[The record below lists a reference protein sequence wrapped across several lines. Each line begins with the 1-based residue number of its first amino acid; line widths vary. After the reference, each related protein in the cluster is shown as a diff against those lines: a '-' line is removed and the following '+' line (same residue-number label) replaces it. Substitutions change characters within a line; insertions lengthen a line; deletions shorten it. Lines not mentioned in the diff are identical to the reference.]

1 MIRPF
6 IHHQRRSY
14 QVSQYQPQSHGIAL
28 RLGQSPKRV
37 RQFLRLE
44 HSRARLHHR
53 LDRAFHRLIPRVRA
67 STRPKHRRA
76 LPRPPLARRA
86 FQRRARDVRDGFHHR
101 ARLPGGG
108 AIVAFLRQRVHLRRL
123 ARDRGAVDRV
133 QQRVVAVD
141 ERDELARRAS
151 GDDGA
156 VERLRVGAS
165 RRHDDGQRRRA
176 RVSRVYLVRVR
187 ARCSVTSS
195 QRVTSVDGR
204 A

>member
-1 MIRPF
+1 
-6 IHHQRRSY
+6 
-14 QVSQYQPQSHGIAL
+14 
-28 RLGQSPKRV
+28 
-37 RQFLRLE
+37 
-44 HSRARLHHR
+44 
-53 LDRAFHRLIPRVRA
+53 
-67 STRPKHRRA
+67 
-76 LPRPPLARRA
+76 
-86 FQRRARDVRDGFHHR
+86 
-101 ARLPGGG
+101 
-108 AIVAFLRQRVHLRRL
+108 VHLRRL

-165 RRHDDGQRRRA
+165 R
-176 RVSRVYLVRVR
+176 VYLVRVR